1 MRDIND
7 NNKNLDGDINRDF
20 PPFATTRPTLR
31 GKRKTPAV
39 DIPSDANGAGER
51 GKGLGE
57 EGGETYTRVYRTAG
71 RRSEGVEGKDIR
83 PV

>member
-1 MRDIND
+1 VRDIND

-39 DIPSDANGAGER
+39 DIPPDANGAGER
-51 GKGLGE
+51 GKGV
-57 EGGETYTRVYRTAG
+57 GGKRAAKHILEYTGQR
-71 RRSEGVEGKDIR
+71 VEGAR
-83 PV
+83 G